1 MWLEGHEGEW
11 ASFPEMKETCSVTET
26 QLTTVQVGT
35 KKCPSEDLSHV
46 HRERLA
52 TSFRNVEGGA
62 REGCAVIGCG
72 GMMTPAG
79 WQETRGGGQGREPRH
94 GALSC
99 GRDE

>member
-1 MWLEGHEGEW
+1 M
-11 ASFPEMKETCSVTET
+11 
-26 QLTTVQVGT
+26 QLTIVQAGT
-35 KKCPSEDLSHV
+35 EKYPSEDLGRV

-52 TSFRNVEGGA
+52 TSFLVEGGA

-79 WQETRGGGQGREPRH
+79 WQETRGGGQGVEPL
-94 GALSC
+94 GC